1 MQGNLTSSFHLL
13 ASLGTLLPQFAVSAD
28 VHCRCFPG
36 DACWPSRER
45 WAAFNKTLGGK
56 LVETI
61 PLAAPCHD
69 SRFGQYNAGECNTL
83 QEAWTLPQTH
93 YDSSSSIMAPFFANQ
108 SCDPFT
114 GIQGRCILGT
124 YNRYAVAV
132 GSASDVSKALRFTE
146 RNNIR
151 ITIRNTG
158 HDYNGKSAGA
168 GSLGIWTHHL
178 KDIQISDHRSRHYT
192 GKAMKMGAGVQ
203 GFEAYAAAHQHGL
216 VVLGGECPTVGLAGG
231 YAQGGGHS
239 TLGSK
244 YGLAADQVLEWEVV
258 DARGRHLTASRAKNS
273 DLFWALSGGG
283 GGTFG
288 VVLSMTVKA
297 HADMP
302 TSGGNLSFTSD
313 GISQDTFWKAIEA
326 YHVSL
331 PAIVDEGIMSVS
343 AFSTSS
349 FAISPMT
356 GPGVSAE
363 RMNEL
368 LQPLT
373 STLDRLGIKYTKL
386 VKQFPNYFEEFNT
399 MFAPIQVGIAQ
410 YGGRLVPRSAVLNNN
425 SAVTHAYRKIANDGG
440 AFFIVGINVSTSVA
454 GDVYNSINPAW
465 RDTLLDTV
473 VTTPWNFTAPW
484 SQMVANANKMTDK
497 FIPILKDI
505 SPGSGTYIN
514 EADFQD
520 PDFKQDYYGVNYDR
534 LLQIKQKYDPNHT
547 FYALTAVG
555 SDYWEARPDGR
566 LCKSRR
572 NA

>member
-1 MQGNLTSSFHLL
+1 
-13 ASLGTLLPQFAVSAD
+13 
-28 VHCRCFPG
+28 
-36 DACWPSRER
+36 
-45 WAAFNKTLGGK
+45 
-56 LVETI
+56 
-61 PLAAPCHD
+61 
-69 SRFGQYNAGECNTL
+69 
-83 QEAWTLPQTH
+83 
-93 YDSSSSIMAPFFANQ
+93 MAPFFANQ

-114 GIQGRCILGT
+114 GKDGRCVLGT
-124 YNRYAVAV
+124 YNRFAVSV
-132 GSASDVSKALRFTE
+132 ESASDVSKALRFAK

-178 KDIQISDHRSRHYT
+178 KDIDVSYYRSAHYT
-192 GKAMKMGAGVQ
+192 GKAMRMGAGVQ
-203 GFEAYAAAHQHGL
+203 GFEAYAAAHKHGV
-216 VVLGGECPTVGLAGG
+216 VVLGGECPTVGIAGG
-231 YAQGGGHS
+231 YTQGGGHS
-239 TLGSK
+239 ALGSK

-258 DARGRHLTASRAKNS
+258 DARGRCLTASRTKNS

-283 GGTFG
+283 GGTYG
-288 VVLSMTVKA
+288 VVLAMTVKA
-297 HADMP
+297 HPDMP
-302 TSGGNLSFTSD
+302 TSGGNLSFTND
-313 GISQDTFWKAIEA
+313 GISQDTFWEAIEA
-326 YHVSL
+326 YHASL

-343 AFSTSS
+343 AFSNSS

-410 YGGRLVPRSAVLNNN
+410 YGGRLVPRSAVLENN
-425 SAVTHAYRKIANDGG
+425 SAVTNAYRKIANDGG
-440 AFFIVGINVSTSVA
+440 AFFIVGINVSNAVA
-454 GDVYNSINPAW
+454 GDVYNSVNPAW

-484 SQMVANANKMTDK
+484 SQMVANANKMTDE
-497 FIPILKDI
+497 FVPLLKEI

-520 PDFKQDYYGVNYDR
+520 PDFKEDYYGVNYDR
-534 LLQIKQKYDPNHT
+534 LLRIKRKYDPNHT

-555 SDYWEARPDGR
+555 SDYWGPQPDGR
-566 LCKSRR
+566 LCKSRKKT
-572 NA
+572 